1 MIAGI
6 QLDGGSVM
14 LNRLV
19 ELSGVQGVITLRFQ
33 ILDLYISFKFVIVSG
48 KSRRGTKLKKI
59 RT

>member
-1 MIAGI
+1 
-6 QLDGGSVM
+6 M